1 MKIWERIRTY
11 AYYLAASLTVFA
23 IGLPG
28 IIIVFLN
35 EEPTRWWVV
44 GLTVALLLLNLTLHL
59 NQWANDTRLM
69 RGYLS
74 IGTLLIVGLLWLNP
88 NLNFYVI
95 LFYVLGTE
103 ALMSLERR
111 EGYLWLGLFTLLTIG
126 VLFTA
131 LDLLEASITVPIY
144 LGGYFFFVVFAN
156 ATQQAYQA
164 RAESQRLLEE
174 LQTTHSKLQEYAIQA
189 EQLAVAEERN
199 RLSREMHDTIGH
211 RLTVA
216 SVQLEG
222 VQKLIA
228 KDPARAEKMAET
240 VREQVREAL
249 RELRQTVATLREPLE
264 ADLPLEVSLKKLTRG
279 FEEAT
284 GMTVHLMLPDAFP
297 EMSAAHRLAIYRT
310 AQEALTNAQKH
321 AEAGQIWLQV
331 SRQEDIL
338 TLRVSDNGK
347 GLQAQGESSGFGL
360 RGIQERAAQLGGEL
374 RLEERKG
381 GGTQVCLSLPIADR
395 ETSIQVNR

>member
-1 MKIWERIRTY
+1 MTTWDRIKNTMYRR
-11 AYYLAASLTVFA
+11 AASLTVLA
-23 IGLPG
+23 IGIPG
-28 IIIVFLN
+28 LVIVFLN
-35 EEPTRWWVV
+35 ESPTRWVV
-44 GLTVALLLLNLTLHL
+44 VALTGILFLLNLGFHL
-59 NQWANDTRLM
+59 YHLMYYPNIM
-69 RGYLS
+69 RGYLVVG
-74 IGTLLIVGLLWLNP
+74 IAFIVALLWLNP
-88 NLNFYVI
+88 ELNFYII

-103 ALMSLERR
+103 ALMAFSRK
-111 EGYLWLGLFTLLTIG
+111 EGYSWLGVFTLLTV
-126 VLFTA
+126 VLLFYFTEPV
-131 LDLLEASITVPIY
+131 EAAITVPIY
-144 LGGYFFFVVFAN
+144 LGGYFFFVTFAN
-156 ATQQAYQA
+156 ATQVANQA

-174 LQTTHSKLQEYAIQA
+174 LQTAHRQLQEYAVKA
-189 EQLAVAEERN
+189 EQFAVAEERN

-228 KDPARAEKMAET
+228 KDPAKAEKMAET

-264 ADLPLEVSLKKLTRG
+264 ADLPLETSLKKLARS
-279 FEEAT
+279 FEEGT
-284 GMTVHLMLPDAFP
+284 GIIVHLMLPDSFP
-297 EMSAAHRLAIYRT
+297 ELTTSHRLAIYRT

-321 AEAGQIWLQV
+321 AGAQQIWLQV
-331 SRQEDIL
+331 ARQEEIL

-347 GLQAQGESSGFGL
+347 GLKAQEEGDGFGL

-381 GGTQVCLSLPIADR
+381 GGTQVCLSLPVGR
-395 ETSIQVNR
+395 

>member
-1 MKIWERIRTY
+1 MNIWERIRTY
-11 AYYLAASLTVFA
+11 AYYLAASLTVLA

-28 IIIVFLN
+28 IIIVFSN
-35 EEPTRWWVV
+35 EAPSRWWVL
-44 GLTVALLLLNLTLHL
+44 GLTSTLFLINLSVHL
-59 NQWANDTRLM
+59 NQWGNSPTIIR
-69 RGYLS
+69 RYLS
-74 IGTLLIVGLLWLNP
+74 IGTVIIVALLWLNP

-103 ALMSLERR
+103 ALMSLGRR
-111 EGYLWLGLFTLLTIG
+111 EGYIWLGIFTVLTVLTLFL
-126 VLFTA
+126 A
-131 LDLLEASITVPIY
+131 LDLLEASISVPIY
-144 LGGYFFFVVFAN
+144 LGGYFFFAVFAN
-156 ATQQAYQA
+156 ATHQANLT

-174 LQTTHSKLQEYAIQA
+174 LQTTHRKLQEYAAQA

-240 VREQVREAL
+240 VRQQVREAL

-264 ADLPLEVSLKKLTRG
+264 SDLPLETSLKKLVRG

-284 GMTVHLMLPDAFP
+284 GITIHLMLPDSFP

-321 AEAGQIWLQV
+321 ADAQQIWLQIA
-331 SRQEDIL
+331 RQEEIL

-347 GLQAQGESSGFGL
+347 GLQVQEESTGFGL

-381 GGTQVCLSLPIADR
+381 GGTQVCLSLPITA
-395 ETSIQVNR
+395 TQVNR

>member
-1 MKIWERIRTY
+1 MKIWDRIRTF
-11 AYYLAASLTVFA
+11 AYTLAASLTILA

-28 IIIVFLN
+28 IIIVFAN
-35 EEPTRWWVV
+35 EEPTRWLVV
-44 GLTVALLLLNLTLHL
+44 GLTGVLFFMNLALHL
-59 NQWANDTRLM
+59 LQVAKSLTIM
-69 RGYLS
+69 RGYLL
-74 IGTLLIVGLLWLNP
+74 IQVTLIIALLFLNP
-88 NLNFYVI
+88 NLNFYII

-103 ALMSLERR
+103 ALMSFDRR
-111 EGYLWLGLFTLLTIG
+111 EGYGWIGFFTLLTIG
-126 VLFTA
+126 LLFSLT
-131 LDLLEASITVPIY
+131 DLLEAAVSIPVY
-144 LGGYFFFVVFAN
+144 LGGFFFFVVFAN
-156 ATQQAYQA
+156 ATHQANMA

-174 LQTTHSKLQEYAIQA
+174 LQTAHRQLQEYAVKA

-249 RELRQTVATLREPLE
+249 SELRQTVATLREPLE
-264 ADLPLEVSLKKLTRG
+264 ADLPLEASLKRLVNG

-284 GMTVHLMLPDAFP
+284 GIIIHLMLPETFP
-297 EMSAAHRLAIYRT
+297 DMSAAHRLAIYRT
-310 AQEALTNAQKH
+310 AQEALTNVQKH
-321 AEAGQIWLQV
+321 AEAQQVWLQV
-331 SRQEDIL
+331 SRQENIL

-347 GLQAQGESSGFGL
+347 GVKEYEDISGFGL

-374 RLEERKG
+374 LLEDRKG
-381 GGTQVCLSLPIADR
+381 GGTQVCLSLP
-395 ETSIQVNR
+395 V

>member
-1 MKIWERIRTY
+1 MDTWNRFRLFLYRI
-11 AYYLAASLTVFA
+11 AASLTMMAV
-23 IGLPG
+23 GVPG
-28 IIIVFLN
+28 ILLAFVN
-35 EEPTRWWVV
+35 EMPNRWWVV
-44 GLTVALLLLNLTLHL
+44 VLTTILVGLNFAVHLWRWGYDPVKMRIYLAFATSLIALLLL
-59 NQWANDTRLM
+59 
-69 RGYLS
+69 
-74 IGTLLIVGLLWLNP
+74 LNP
-88 NLNFYVI
+88 NLNFYII
-95 LFYVLGTE
+95 LFYVLATE
-103 ALMSLERR
+103 ALMTLPRR
-111 EGYLWLGLFTLLTIG
+111 EGYMWVGGFTAATVILLGLITNPLSAAI
-126 VLFTA
+126 
-131 LDLLEASITVPIY
+131 SIPVY
-144 LGGYFFFVVFAN
+144 LGGFLAFVTFAN
-156 ATQQAYQA
+156 ATQEANRA

-174 LQTTHSKLQEYAIQA
+174 LQAAHRKLQEYAAQA

-228 KDPARAEKMAET
+228 KDPAKAEKMAET

-264 ADLPLEVSLKKLTRG
+264 ADLPLEVSLKKLARG

-284 GMTVHLMLPDAFP
+284 NITIHLMLPVAFP
-297 EMSAAHRLAIYRT
+297 EMSAAHRLALYRT

-321 AEAGQIWLQV
+321 AEAQQIWLQV
-331 SRQEDIL
+331 ARQEEIL
-338 TLRVSDNGK
+338 TLRISDNGK
-347 GLQAQGESSGFGL
+347 GLSAQGENSGFGL

-381 GGTQVCLSLPIADR
+381 GGTQVCLSLPV
-395 ETSIQVNR
+395 TGTQVNS

>member
-1 MKIWERIRTY
+1 MNIWERIRTY
-11 AYYLAASLTVFA
+11 AYYLAASLTVLA

-28 IIIVFLN
+28 IIIVFIN
-35 EEPTRWWVV
+35 EDVSRWWVV
-44 GLTVALLLLNLTLHL
+44 GLTIALFLLNLGLHL
-59 NQWANDTRLM
+59 YQLANYPKIM
-69 RGYLS
+69 RGYLV
-74 IGTLLIVGLLWLNP
+74 IGTTLIISLLWLNP
-88 NLNFYVI
+88 GLNFYVI

-103 ALMSLERR
+103 ALMSFDRR
-111 EGYLWLGLFTLLTIG
+111 EGYSWLGLFTLLTV
-126 VLFTA
+126 VLLFA
-131 LDLLEASITVPIY
+131 FLDPLEASITIPIY

-156 ATQQAYQA
+156 ATQQANEA
-164 RAESQRLLEE
+164 RLESQRLLEE
-174 LQTTHSKLQEYAIQA
+174 LQATHRKLQEYAAQA

-228 KDPARAEKMAET
+228 KDPTKAEKMAET

-264 ADLPLEVSLKKLTRG
+264 SDLPLETSLKKLARG

-284 GMTVHLMLPDAFP
+284 GITIHLMLPDSFP

-321 AEAGQIWLQV
+321 ADAQQIWLQIA
-331 SRQEDIL
+331 RQEDIL

-347 GLQAQGESSGFGL
+347 GVQAQEESSGFGL

-381 GGTQVCLSLPIADR
+381 GGTQICLSLPVTA
-395 ETSIQVNR
+395 TKVNR

>member
-1 MKIWERIRTY
+1 MQTWERIKNTLFR
-11 AYYLAASLTVFA
+11 LAASLTILA

-28 IIIVFLN
+28 LLIVFLN
-35 EEPTRWWVV
+35 ENPTRWVV
-44 GLTVALLLLNLTLHL
+44 VALTGTLFLINLGFHLYSLACYSKIMRIYLVVEAAFVIALLL
-59 NQWANDTRLM
+59 
-69 RGYLS
+69 
-74 IGTLLIVGLLWLNP
+74 LNP
-88 NLNFYVI
+88 NLNFYII

-103 ALMSLERR
+103 ALMSFSRR
-111 EGYLWLGLFTLLTIG
+111 EGYLWLGFFTLLTAIL
-126 VLFTA
+126 LFSLT
-131 LDLLEASITVPIY
+131 DFVEAAITIPIY
-144 LGGYFFFVVFAN
+144 LGGFFFFVTFAN
-156 ATQQAYQA
+156 ATQLANNA

-174 LQTTHSKLQEYAIQA
+174 LRATHRQLQEFAIKA

-222 VQKLIA
+222 VQKLIS
-228 KDPARAEKMAET
+228 KDPAKAEKMTGT

-264 ADLPLEVSLKKLTRG
+264 ADLPLEASLKRLVHG

-284 GMTVHLMLPDAFP
+284 GIIIHLMFPESFP

-310 AQEALTNAQKH
+310 AQEALTNVQKH
-321 AEAGQIWLQV
+321 ADAQQVWLQV
-331 SRQEDIL
+331 SRQGDIL

-347 GLQAQGESSGFGL
+347 GVKAREDVSGFGL

-381 GGTQVCLSLPIADR
+381 GGTQVCLSLPVGGAK
-395 ETSIQVNR
+395 V